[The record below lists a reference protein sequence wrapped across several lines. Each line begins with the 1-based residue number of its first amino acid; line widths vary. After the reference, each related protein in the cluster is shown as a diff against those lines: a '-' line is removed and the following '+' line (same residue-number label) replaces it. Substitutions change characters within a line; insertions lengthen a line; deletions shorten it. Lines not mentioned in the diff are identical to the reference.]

1 MGKKNKQA
9 YQENVSAYTTILNRL
24 KELYMNMFEWINVP
38 DTIDVRYLEYTLL
51 HKGWILYFNDDIIG
65 NLALPCNI
73 GGVLNPYNIPIYREA
88 YSNNGYR
95 ARRTIKDSV
104 IIYDNY
110 MHTYP
115 VSVLRYYAKR
125 ISDIQRTI
133 DINVHAQKTPV
144 AITTSDETRFS
155 IENLYA
161 NYAGNTP
168 VIIAKDS
175 LNLDDIKVIKTDAPF
190 VSDRLY
196 DLKQQYWNEALTFCG
211 IAPVNNKRERVLTDE
226 ISASFV
232 SIAAQRSV
240 MLNSRQQAV
249 EKINKMFGT
258 DISVEFNKE
267 ILYDSGEVNS
277 NEQIYDN
284 SQAID

>member
-9 YQENVSAYTTILNRL
+9 YYENESTYITILNRL
-24 KELYMNMFEWINVP
+24 KELYMNMFEWKNVP
-38 DTIDVRYLEYTLL
+38 SSIDVRYIEYILL

-65 NLALPCNI
+65 DLCLQCNI
-73 GGVLNPYNIPIYREA
+73 GGVLNPYNIPIYRHA
-88 YSNNGYR
+88 FSNNGYQ
-95 ARRTIKDSV
+95 ADRTIANSV

-110 MHTYP
+110 MHTP
-115 VSVLRYYAKR
+115 PAIVLRYYAKR
-125 ISDIQRTI
+125 ICDVQRTI

-144 AITTSDETRFS
+144 ALTTSADTRLS

-161 NYAGNTP
+161 NYSGNSP
-168 VIIAKDS
+168 VVIAKDT
-175 LNLDDIKVIKTDAPF
+175 LNLDDISVIKTDAPF
-190 VSDRLY
+190 VSDKLY

-232 SIAAQRSV
+232 SISAQRSV

-258 DISVEFNKE
+258 SIEVMFNKE
-267 ILYDSGEVNS
+267 IMYESDNRGES
-277 NEQIYDN
+277 NEPIYN
-284 SQAID
+284 NN